1 MKSAT
6 LVQAQCFGL
15 YPQSTNDK
23 FKLRLRNTHVKTS
36 RRLPRLNAVRAF
48 EVAARLQSFK
58 MAGEELGVTPGAVS
72 RQIEAL
78 EDSLGIRLF
87 DRLHR
92 KVDLTASGR
101 LFFGEVSP
109 ALQRIANAAEALW
122 EGQESRVLRIKLP
135 PTCAIRWLVPR
146 LARFHALFPDIS
158 VQVTTSH
165 EPVDFEREPIDAAI
179 YWGEAL
185 PRGLAGQRLFG
196 EQLAIVCSPKLLARH
211 SCSQIAANSLPKH
224 VLLHSFRRPDDWRFW
239 FSAAGLPDVALDR
252 FLLFEN
258 SSLTYQGAIDGLGVA
273 IAQLAFVSDDLREGR
288 LVIANDQIVDTT
300 TAYFLTYPRERAHL
314 ARIRALTQWLGSV

>member
-1 MKSAT
+1 MKS
-6 LVQAQCFGL
+6 
-15 YPQSTNDK
+15 
-23 FKLRLRNTHVKTS
+23 S
-36 RRLPRLNAVRAF
+36 RRLPPLNAVRAF
-48 EVAARLQSFK
+48 EAAARLQSFK

-109 ALQRIANAAEALW
+109 ALQRIANAAEVLW
-122 EGQESRVLRIKLP
+122 EGQDSRVLRIKLP

-146 LARFHALFPDIS
+146 LARFHALYPDIS

-165 EPVDFEREPIDAAI
+165 EPVDFEREAIDAAI

-185 PRGLAGQRLFG
+185 PRGLAGQHLFG
-196 EQLAIVCSPKLLARH
+196 EQLAVVCSPKLLERH
-211 SCSQIAANSLPKH
+211 SASQISVSALPKH

-239 FSAAGLPDVALDR
+239 FSAAGFPEISLDR

-258 SSLTYQGAIDGLGVA
+258 STLTYQAAIDGLGVA
-273 IAQLAFVSDDLREGR
+273 IVQLAFVKDDLNEGR
-288 LVIANDQIVDTT
+288 LVIANNLIVETKT
-300 TAYFLTYPRERAHL
+300 GYFLTYPRERAHL
-314 ARIRALTQWLGSV
+314 ARIKALTQWLGSV